1 MIKTVGDF
9 LSALANAET
18 LKLAATGITHPTVIG
33 SMYEG
38 LTRDIL
44 ERAIPDGLDLQVVDG
59 FVMDDHG
66 KSSGQIDC
74 MLVRGSGTPVPF
86 VHGTYQWHVKDVIA
100 VFEVKKNLFG
110 ADLSD
115 AFVHLRGVL
124 DRFSAYV
131 QNPDNEASFD
141 IRATYKAFAQTT
153 GDVAPPG
160 DRLRTMPPDRH
171 LIFHTM
177 MADQIAPI
185 RVIFGYGGYS
195 TELGLRTGFLDYLA
209 SNLNKLGFGPPSMPN
224 LIVAGGSSLVK
235 LSGHPY
241 HVPLRPDGRW
251 PLIAS
256 SSDNPL
262 HFLLELIWT
271 RLSNFADVA
280 SFFGDDLDEESMSPL
295 LDVQPVQKPE
305 NPDQWGWMFTSIQL
319 SKKQLEDTG
328 PTRSWQPVELDQA
341 QFTIVN
347 LLCSQGE
354 NIDDPGFL
362 SYVATHGRSPEEF
375 VDSLVRTTLVARNG
389 RLLELTTSKCECVIL
404 PDGRYVA
411 AENSTG
417 RLTRWVDRYFKQRDS
432 KAGEDGEDRGA

>member
-1 MIKTVGDF
+1 MTNGSSVGTDIDQHVRTDCRCRRLLTNNRKRLGKSVIKTVADF

-209 SNLNKLGFGPPSMPN
+209 GNLNKLGFGPPSMPN

-241 HVPLRPDGRW
+241 HVPLRPDVRQAR
-251 PLIAS
+251 AS
-256 SSDNPL
+256 APWS
-262 HFLLELIWT
+262 
-271 RLSNFADVA
+271 R
-280 SFFGDDLDEESMSPL
+280 
-295 LDVQPVQKPE
+295 
-305 NPDQWGWMFTSIQL
+305 
-319 SKKQLEDTG
+319 
-328 PTRSWQPVELDQA
+328 R
-341 QFTIVN
+341 
-347 LLCSQGE
+347 
-354 NIDDPGFL
+354 
-362 SYVATHGRSPEEF
+362 
-375 VDSLVRTTLVARNG
+375 
-389 RLLELTTSKCECVIL
+389 
-404 PDGRYVA
+404 
-411 AENSTG
+411 
-417 RLTRWVDRYFKQRDS
+417 
-432 KAGEDGEDRGA
+432 